1 MDKHVKGQK
10 NQNGMSTLKGG
21 EDKHLS
27 QMMDLKNWLILK
39 SAQTVL
45 KPLRDCVPAKKLKQ
59 FSKLSSAAKQ
69 TKERKIIHS

>member
-1 MDKHVKGQK
+1 MKGQK

-39 SAQTVL
+39 SVQTVL

-59 FSKLSSAAKQ
+59 FSKLSSAAK
-69 TKERKIIHS
+69 

>member
-1 MDKHVKGQK
+1 
-10 NQNGMSTLKGG
+10 MSTLKDG

-45 KPLRDCVPAKKLKQ
+45 KPLRDCVPAKKLEQ
-59 FSKLSSAAKQ
+59 FSKLSSAAK
-69 TKERKIIHS
+69 

>member
-1 MDKHVKGQK
+1 
-10 NQNGMSTLKGG
+10 MSTLKDG

-45 KPLRDCVPAKKLKQ
+45 KPLRDFVPAKKLKQ
-59 FSKLSSAAKQ
+59 FSKLSSAAK
-69 TKERKIIHS
+69 

>member
-1 MDKHVKGQK
+1 
-10 NQNGMSTLKGG
+10 MSTLKDG

-45 KPLRDCVPAKKLKQ
+45 KLLRDCVPAKKLKQ
-59 FSKLSSAAKQ
+59 FSKLSSAAK
-69 TKERKIIHS
+69 